1 MSLPACQQHALDT
14 IESMLHKREP
24 RLTAMFAMFTR
35 LNKSEGVPRTERL
48 EAVPWWAWLRRRRRD
63 GRSRRAR
70 WSRGAPVRPILLIP
84 IVVILLASIICLGV
98 ISAPASCTPATGL
111 HGLTTSHSASH
122 NCTSAPEFRSGG
134 HP

>member
-48 EAVPWWAWLRRRRRD
+48 EAVPWWARRRG
-63 GRSRRAR
+63 GRSRQAR
-70 WSRGAPVRPILLIP
+70 RSRCAPPHPLLLIP
-84 IVVILLASIICLGV
+84 IVVILLASIIFLGV
-98 ISAPASCTPATGL
+98 ISSPASCRPATGL
-111 HGLTTSHSASH
+111 HGLVASHSALH
-122 NCTSAPEFRSGG
+122 NCASAPEFKSGG
-134 HP
+134 NP